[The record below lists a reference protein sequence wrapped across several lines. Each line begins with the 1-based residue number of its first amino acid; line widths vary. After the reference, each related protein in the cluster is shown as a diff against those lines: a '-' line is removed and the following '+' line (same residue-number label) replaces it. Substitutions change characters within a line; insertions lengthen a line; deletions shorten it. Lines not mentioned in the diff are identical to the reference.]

1 MDPVPRATFVTVS
14 GDPGATSAEEASTM
28 NDQPSGRGPRLTA
41 EIQQRLEQELAELS
55 SRRHELV
62 EAIGENDAVE
72 DYGDQAQRLERV
84 DDLGRVTDRIREIT
98 EVLAGRTE
106 RSAANALPDGTE
118 VTVRFSDGTTTT
130 IVVVAIPEEA
140 PDPTQT
146 VTRDSPLG
154 RALVGARAGERITY
168 LGPDG
173 EIAAE
178 VVAVRLP

>member
-1 MDPVPRATFVTVS
+1 
-14 GDPGATSAEEASTM
+14 M

-41 EIQQRLEQELAELS
+41 EIQRRLEQELAELS

-106 RSAANALPDGTE
+106 RPAANALPDGTE
-118 VTVRFSDGTTTT
+118 VTVRFGDGTTTT
-130 IVVVAIPEEA
+130 MLVVAIPEEA
-140 PDPTQT
+140 PDPTQA

-154 RALVGARAGERITY
+154 RALVGARAGNRITY
-168 LGPDG
+168 RGPDG

-178 VVAVRLP
+178 VVAIRLP